1 MTLENALNWRYAT
14 KRMTGEKVPDE
25 KVDRILEAA
34 RLAPSSFGLQP
45 YTLLVAEPLELR
57 QRIAPVAMNQPQ
69 ITECSHLV
77 IFAAWSPVT
86 EAQVDDMVELIAR
99 ERDLPRD
106 KLAGLENTV
115 KGKVAGF
122 ASEDE
127 GFQWAA
133 RQAYL
138 GLGMALAAAA
148 MERVDA
154 SPMEG
159 FDPPGLDRLLGLREQ
174 GLRSVALMAWATAT
188 PTTTARPARKKY
200 AGPGKPWSGV
210 FNSGLPPAEP
220 RLLKRFSSAWRPAP

>member
-1 MTLENALNWRYAT
+1 MTLEDALNWRYAT
-14 KRMTGEKVPDE
+14 KRMTGEKVPEE
-25 KVDRILEAA
+25 KVGRILEAA

-45 YTLLVAEPLELR
+45 YTLLVAEPLALR

-86 EAQVDDMVELIAR
+86 EAQVE
-99 ERDLPRD
+99 D
-106 KLAGLENTV
+106 KLAGLEKTV

-148 MERVDA
+148 LERVDA

-159 FDPPGLDRLLGLREQ
+159 FDPPGLDQLLGLRER
-174 GLRSVALMAWATAT
+174 GLRSVALMGLGYRDTDNDRLAGQKKVR
-188 PTTTARPARKKY
+188 RPRQQT
-200 AGPGKPWSGV
+200 V
-210 FNSGLPPAEP
+210 IEL
-220 RLLKRFSSAWRPAP
+220 

>member
-1 MTLENALNWRYAT
+1 MTLEDALNWRYAT
-14 KRMTGEKVPDE
+14 KRMTGEKVPGE
-25 KVDRILEAA
+25 KVERILEAA

-57 QRIAPVAMNQPQ
+57 RRIAPVAMNQPQ
-69 ITECSHLV
+69 ITECSHLI

-86 EAQVDDMVELIAR
+86 EAQVEEMVDLIAR

-106 KLAGLENTV
+106 ALAGLENTV

-122 ASEDE
+122 ASEEE

-133 RQAYL
+133 RQAYI

-159 FDPPGLDRLLGLREQ
+159 FDPPGLDQLLGLRDQ
-174 GLRSVALMAWATAT
+174 GLRSVALMGLGYRDTDNDRQAGQKKVRRPRETL
-188 PTTTARPARKKY
+188 AR
-200 AGPGKPWSGV
+200 
-210 FNSGLPPAEP
+210 
-220 RLLKRFSSAWRPAP
+220 RL